1 MRRPTSLMSGKLFL
15 SACQVLKGKKSTA
28 DNLRQ
33 EPTMIQ
39 IHPLCNSGKAS
50 SVPGEKLLAQQS
62 KFSLTFEEY
71 TVSIKAELI
80 IATITCIAVVPRG
93 F

>member
-1 MRRPTSLMSGKLFL
+1 MHRPRSRMSGKLFL
-15 SACQVLKGKKSTA
+15 YACQVLKGKESTA
-28 DNLRQ
+28 DNLCE

-50 SVPGEKLLAQQS
+50 RVPGEKLLAQQS

-80 IATITCIAVVPRG
+80 IATIICIAVVPRG